1 MSTSTSD
8 RLRERSS
15 GLSPAAAWKRGHL
28 PPGVSGAPGEQQ
40 DAREGR
46 FRPDRVG
53 HTEVVRYDVREA
65 TGDDIPGIVAAYVR
79 SWRGAY
85 EGFLDPDGLA
95 EQAELRR
102 DFQWHRGIES
112 PITYVAVAVQGDHVL
127 GVVEAD
133 EVLPP
138 PRDLPEITMLYVDP
152 AVWGTGVSAQLLSAG
167 VDWIASRG
175 HRDARL
181 RVVEEH
187 WRARRFYEDEGWAP
201 DPELEPVQ
209 TELARLIYYRRR
221 LESRD
226 NENGLA

>member
-1 MSTSTSD
+1 M
-8 RLRERSS
+8 R
-15 GLSPAAAWKRGHL
+15 
-28 PPGVSGAPGEQQ
+28 
-40 DAREGR
+40 
-46 FRPDRVG
+46 
-53 HTEVVRYDVREA
+53 HTEGVRYEVREA
-65 TGDDIPGIVAAYVR
+65 TRDDIPGIVAAYLR

-85 EGFLDPDGLA
+85 AGFLDPDGLD

-102 DFQWHRGIES
+102 DFQWRCGIES
-112 PITYVAVAVQGDHVL
+112 PTTYVAVAVEAGHVL
-127 GVVEAD
+127 GVVQAD

-152 AVWGTGVSAQLLSAG
+152 TAWGTGVAAHLLSAG

-175 HRDARL
+175 YRDARL

-187 WRARRFYEDEGWAP
+187 WRARRFYEGEDWVP

-209 TELARLIYYRRR
+209 TELATLIYYRRR

-226 NENGLA
+226 TDNGLA